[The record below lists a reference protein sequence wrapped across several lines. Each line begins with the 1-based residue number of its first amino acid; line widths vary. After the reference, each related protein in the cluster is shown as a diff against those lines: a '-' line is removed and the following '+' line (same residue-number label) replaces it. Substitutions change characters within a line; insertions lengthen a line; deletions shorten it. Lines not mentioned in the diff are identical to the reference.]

1 MASPSLRPSATAS
14 LVEGN
19 IPGLLSAPSDA
30 NVGKAVLA
38 AGFLPPEYLVPGL
51 CFAGLRLLY
60 LGNLVLVTCPMCLV
74 MVDRLAENLSRC
86 DVFRD
91 PPLNGAEAE
100 VIRPW
105 IEPYRL
111 VT

>member
-1 MASPSLRPSATAS
+1 L
-14 LVEGN
+14 GN
-19 IPGLLSAPSDA
+19 
-30 NVGKAVLA
+30 VVLA
-38 AGFLPPEYLVPGL
+38 
-51 CFAGLRLLY
+51 
-60 LGNLVLVTCPMCLV
+60 TCPMCLV

-91 PPLNGAEAE
+91 PPLNGAEDE

-111 VT
+111 VTWLLDPRPMEEPMEDLLAALRRIPPPEAEAALRDNPPAPPPRPALTYEP